1 MAAADDAHGVKDRD
15 LSLKEIFG
23 EWIFRSNFFFRNA
36 SGFARLEGEIDGR
49 IVITVFVVQGLVP
62 DLHDLRHRRV
72 ADGRRPHVPCP
83 PLLRPLPSH
92 PHLLPGL
99 RGPPPPP
106 PPAAP
111 PSSLRFLTGLS
122 GSVSA
127 IIAVCLLS
135 AAAEILHSSVS
146 LQWHMSQR
154 VVSAVPDWSSVR
166 NALDVGC
173 GRGMLLNSV
182 ALRLKKEGGCGR
194 VVGLVQ
200 RRQRRRAAA
209 LAALRTARAEGVQ
222 EYVTCREGD
231 ATRLPFADGYFD
243 VVVSAGFLD
252 GVGSEAATGR
262 RKGVTEAAE
271 RGRVLGEAVRVMK
284 PGGVGVIWDLMH
296 VQEYVQR
303 LHEMK
308 MEEIRVSERV
318 TAYLVNTH
326 IVSFRKPMEAVASD
340 PAQLEWRTNISC
352 C

>member
-1 MAAADDAHGVKDRD
+1 MGRSTAGSSSPSSSSRD
-15 LSLKEIFG
+15 WSQIYTIYGTDEWPTVAVLMFHVLLFSALSLLILIYFP
-23 EWIFRSNFFFRNA
+23 A
-36 SGFARLEGEIDGR
+36 SEALLHRL
-49 IVITVFVVQGLVP
+49 L
-62 DLHDLRHRRV
+62 
-72 ADGRRPHVPCP
+72 P
-83 PLLRPLPSH
+83 PL
-92 PHLLPGL
+92 
-99 RGPPPPP
+99 
-106 PPAAP
+106 P

-209 LAALRTARAEGVQ
+209 LAALRTARTEGVQ

-318 TAYLVNTH
+318 TAYLVNSH

-340 PAQLEWRTNISC
+340 PAQLEWRTNIIC